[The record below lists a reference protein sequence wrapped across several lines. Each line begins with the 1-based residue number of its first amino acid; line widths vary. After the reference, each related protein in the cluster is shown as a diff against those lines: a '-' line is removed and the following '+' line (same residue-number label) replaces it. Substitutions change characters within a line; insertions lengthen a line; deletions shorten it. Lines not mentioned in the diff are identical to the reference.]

1 MAGRSGKQKEQD
13 KSCDLSWLF
22 FRFLFVSAEGV
33 GGSAAEGFFLNDQFR
48 PRHFEDFECAGEAH
62 FVFEALC
69 EPERLG
75 ETELLTGG
83 AVRKLGTVDIH
94 VLEIE
99 LGETAFLGEG
109 DPGLAQGKVEMD
121 TGVIDLI
128 LGLQRPYAVDG
139 TRKVA
144 GMTDPRYAAGGEQ
157 EQAGHSRHKQK
168 LLHGHFLIRKKP
180 TPKGWLAV

>member
-69 EPERLG
+69 EPKRLG
-75 ETELLTGG
+75 KTELLPGG
-83 AVRKLGTVDIH
+83 VVGKLRAVDIH
-94 VLEIE
+94 ILEVE
-99 LGETAFLGEG
+99 LREAPFLGKRNA
-109 DPGLAQGKVEMD
+109 GLTQGKVKMD
-121 TGVIDLI
+121 AGVIDLI
-128 LGLQRPYAVDG
+128 LGFQCPYTVNRSRQI
-139 TRKVA
+139 T
-144 GMTDPRYAAGGEQ
+144 GMTDPRSPAGSEQ
-157 EQAGHSRHKQK
+157 EQAD
-168 LLHGHFLIRKKP
+168 
-180 TPKGWLAV
+180 KGSSN

>member
-1 MAGRSGKQKEQD
+1 MAGKSGKQKEQD

-22 FRFLFVSAEGV
+22 FRFLFVSAEVV

-48 PRHFEDFECAGEAH
+48 PRHFADFECAGEAH

-75 ETELLTGG
+75 ETELLAGCV
-83 AVRKLGTVDIH
+83 VRKLGTVDIH

-128 LGLQRPYAVDG
+128 LGFQRPYAVDG

-144 GMTDPRYAAGGEQ
+144 GMTDPRYAAGGE
-157 EQAGHSRHKQK
+157 
-168 LLHGHFLIRKKP
+168 LKKKANPERLACCVAEGGLEPP
-180 TPKGWLAV
+180 TSGL